1 MILILVLILI
11 AIGIIWTSQMI
22 FPVLPSYFYQTIGLL
37 FAGTVG
43 INYFLVD
50 VKKNRPDYFVPL
62 YIATQFVKI
71 LAYGSY
77 MLFVV
82 WDQSVEAANHV
93 LIFMITY
100 FLFTA
105 AEIIFLYRKVTR

>member
-1 MILILVLILI
+1 MMLILVLLLLA
-11 AIGIIWTSQMI
+11 AIIIWVCQIAFSAM
-22 FPVLPSYFYQTIGLL
+22 PSYLYQTIALL
-37 FAGTVG
+37 FIGTIG
-43 INYFLVD
+43 IYFFLVD

-82 WDQSVEAANHV
+82 WDQSAEAVNHV
-93 LIFMITY
+93 MIFMITY
-100 FLFTA
+100 LLFTA
-105 AEIIFLYRKVTR
+105 VEIIFLYRKVTR